1 MYSLPNIWIIKS
13 RRIRWVG
20 DVVHMGNRRSIY
32 GLLVGRPDGKRPLRR
47 PRCRW
52 SIILKWIF
60 KKWDG
65 EALIGFSG
73 TVEGQLAG

>member
-1 MYSLPNIWIIKS
+1 
-13 RRIRWVG
+13 
-20 DVVHMGNRRSIY
+20 MGNRRSIY

>member
-1 MYSLPNIWIIKS
+1 MYSLPNIWMIKS

-20 DVVHMGNRRSIY
+20 DVVRMGNRRSIY

-47 PRCRW
+47 HRCRW

-65 EALIGFSG
+65 EALTGFSG
-73 TVEGQLAG
+73 TIQRQLAG